1 MRKFLVAIAILTST
15 ATVALATDCH
25 PIKGNWVN
33 AATKNCHE
41 EIPGASYGS
50 GGDTSGSEQ
59 KKCEWEWDK

>member
-25 PIKGNWVN
+25 PIIGNWVN

-41 EIPGASYGS
+41 EIPGASNGS
-50 GGDTSGSEQ
+50 GSDVSYHQ
-59 KKCEWEWDK
+59 KHQCTR